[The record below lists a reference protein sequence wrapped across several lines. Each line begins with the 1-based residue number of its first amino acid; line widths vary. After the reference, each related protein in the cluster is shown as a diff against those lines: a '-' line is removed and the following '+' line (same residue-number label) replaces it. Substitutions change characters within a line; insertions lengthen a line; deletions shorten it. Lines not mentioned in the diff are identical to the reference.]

1 MSDGKLAFA
10 DGGADAGH
18 GKAIDDSADVA
29 LLARR
34 LGHEFGD
41 LGLLQDAV
49 THPSLMGLE
58 RTRQKQVK
66 GPGINYERLEFLGDR
81 VVGLVVAEWLLERYP
96 QEREGAL
103 AKRHAALVRR
113 ESLGRIA
120 DAIGLGAYLRMSPSE
135 VSGGGRTNR
144 TILGDACEAVLGAL
158 YLDGGLEAVTR
169 FVRAALSE
177 HIEKA
182 APPPLDS
189 KTTLQEWAQGR
200 GKPLPVYELI
210 ERSGPAHEPVFV
222 VAVRVEGMEPV
233 VGSGPSKRVAEKK
246 AANAL
251 LRQVGVQVD
260 D

>member
-1 MSDGKLAFA
+1 M
-10 DGGADAGH
+10 
-18 GKAIDDSADVA
+18 A
-29 LLARR
+29 LLARS
-34 LGHEFGD
+34 LGHEFAN

-58 RTRQKQVK
+58 RNGRKSHN
-66 GPGINYERLEFLGDR
+66 GPGIAYERLEFLGDR
-81 VVGLVVAEWLLERYP
+81 VVGLVVAEWLLEHYP
-96 QEREGAL
+96 QDREGAL

-113 ESLGRIA
+113 ESLGRVA
-120 DAIGLGAYLRMSPSE
+120 DAIGLGAYLRLSPAE
-135 VSGGGRTNR
+135 AQSGGRANR

-169 FVRAALSE
+169 FVRGALAD

-200 GKPLPVYELI
+200 GKPLPSYELV

-222 VAVRVEGMEPV
+222 VAVRVAGMEPV
-233 VGSGPSKRVAEKK
+233 TGTGPSKRVAEKK